1 MKKLPMKQASDLA
14 DSMAKHGLS
23 GSIMMGSKMPK
34 KSMSDMMPK
43 DSMPDDEMHEP
54 DQDKSEMDM
63 CIADCADAMMSGD
76 KDKMMSA
83 LHDLV
88 DCIKSDD
95 EMQDESDME

>member
-1 MKKLPMKQASDLA
+1 MGKMPMKKASDLA

-43 DSMPDDEMHEP
+43 DSMSDDDDAPDDS
-54 DQDKSEMDM
+54 KSEMDM
-63 CIADCADAMMSGD
+63 CIDDCADAIMSGAD
-76 KDKMMSA
+76 REAIVKS

-88 DCIKSDD
+88 DCIKSGD
-95 EMQDESDME
+95 MSQDEDEGM